1 MTTIDAYLFQHFD
14 SRGGST
20 AVVAPDFE
28 TALLAY
34 AEWFTPE
41 EELAE
46 FREEVIDSLREE
58 DAAST
63 EPFHFLLL
71 DGFQPEPGCDALERD
86 GVTDAINMQSRTV
99 IIGSQEQVEEWMTSH
114 PGDWKQ
120 EALGED
126 AFGLIWMVAQP
137 SASR

>member
-28 TALLAY
+28 TALLEY
-34 AEWFTPE
+34 AEGFIPE
-41 EELAE
+41 EE
-46 FREEVIDSLREE
+46 FRQQVIDILREE

-63 EPFHFLLL
+63 EPFRFLFL
-71 DGFQPEPGCDALERD
+71 DGFQPEPDCDVLERD
-86 GVTDAINMQSRTV
+86 GVTDAIDMQSRIA

-114 PGDWKQ
+114 PGNWEQK
-120 EALGED
+120 ALGED